1 MSAFHAYPVIEIDS
15 TWLRGN
21 EPMGS
26 KDKSW
31 VDLPD
36 DAEQPWLFKYSRES
50 AGRVTGEHWAEKV
63 GAEVAGLLGVPH
75 AQVELARLEGAWGA
89 ISRRFDALSRD
100 DTELVHGNDILAGQV
115 IGYDRDKQ
123 RKQSDHTLSN
133 LIRALHAVFTDE
145 LSREAA
151 LGALAGCLVLDAL
164 ILNTDRHHENWAV
177 LRQTR
182 AAEGLRQSFAPS
194 FDHASCLARNE
205 PAQRLRQWLDKPG
218 AVAGGR
224 VGWYA
229 ERGSGGIYLL
239 QTDAHGANPLKLAV
253 DAMGR
258 WPAYFRP
265 WRERL
270 ALLDRQ
276 ALLATVARV
285 PDEAIEPASRRFAQ
299 ALLRY
304 TLDRLIS
311 AP

>member
-1 MSAFHAYPVIEIDS
+1 MSAFNPYPVIEINS
-15 TWLRGN
+15 ALLRGY

-26 KDKSW
+26 KDKTW
-31 VDLPD
+31 VDLPE

-50 AGRVTGEHWAEKV
+50 AGLVTGEHWAEKV
-63 GAEVAGLLGVPH
+63 GAEVACLLGVPH
-75 AQVELARLEGAWGA
+75 ARVELARLDGAWGS

-115 IGYDRDKQ
+115 TGYDRDKQ

-133 LIRALHAVFTDE
+133 VIRALNAVFSDDP
-145 LSREAA
+145 SRRAA
-151 LGALAGCLVLDAL
+151 LEALAGCLVLDAL

-182 AAEGLRQSFAPS
+182 AAEGLHQWFAPS

-205 PAQRLRQWLDKPG
+205 PPQRLRLWLDKPRE
-218 AVAGGR
+218 VVGGR

-229 ERGSGGIYLL
+229 ERGSGGIYLH
-239 QTDAHGANPLKLAV
+239 QTDSHGANPLKLAV
-253 DAMGR
+253 DAMRR
-258 WPAYFRP
+258 WPAYFHP
-265 WRERL
+265 WRDRL
-270 ALLDRQ
+270 ARLDRH
-276 ALLATVARV
+276 ALLATVARI
-285 PDEAIEPASRRFAQ
+285 PDSAIEPASRCFAQ
-299 ALLRY
+299 ALLGY